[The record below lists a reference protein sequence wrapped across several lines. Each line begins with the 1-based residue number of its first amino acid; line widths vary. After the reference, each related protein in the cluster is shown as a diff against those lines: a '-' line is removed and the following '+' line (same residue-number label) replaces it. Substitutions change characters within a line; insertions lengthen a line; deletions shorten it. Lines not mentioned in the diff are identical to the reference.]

1 MNKKFSTLMAMA
13 LMASSVNGWAQVTIK
28 EGVTSGSGAYKVQ
41 KSEYAAFD
49 QFVREDASMCGN
61 NNFPKVSPFKIS
73 TAYGAKPISELQ
85 HVDGTSDG
93 RYFQFVVGTAY
104 GDDNDVKITADKQGT
119 EVLTMVWVDTKG
131 TMSSGDQVTGA
142 ASVAGHYEIQIENV
156 NNANVPNNPI
166 RLDRTLWKVTANKDA
181 AGTTLYYELQNKA
194 SQAILQLSRDN
205 VVATTNGVSEIGL
218 SIVNGQTNWRWARAQ
233 KSAVKSGLEATLD
246 VLKESLTAQ
255 YDNNETIHL
264 ARKVTYDRG
273 GSTVVS
279 VTLGAIKMNSSM
291 SFASANDVK
300 EVTYEDGSKAK
311 FYPIVFEGWEANPII
326 LTADQINAELGNEDQ
341 LTEDQKTKNYFHF
354 EFENDVQGD
363 ENLMTKYD
371 FTAVPYI
378 ADGYSRFPGDA
389 PDGYVRF
396 LKKGSTDEYLR
407 VDTVYYDPSAN
418 AQYALKMAVSSID
431 LPRGAVQADGQ
442 TMGSNG
448 KLSGVSDENFYTGTY
463 GDASCSHYTA
473 KSYVQLMRQ
482 SNFRPIFYPATQSL
496 RLQAEMMYRADKNN
510 KDPWWK
516 QMADDAS
523 YDTSEPAAS
532 GRGDAMR
539 IAKYAYDPAKVNLVN
554 NASAA
559 RGYYPSYMQKDGDQG
574 TRLIHYVNEWDKT
587 NYVTGDFNGY
597 GPQGGYEAYDL
608 TAAGANKM
616 LWNAVGNLF
625 LGNSSLAFAHADNSK
640 WEQNANFG
648 SGANNVNVW
657 VIDPASANTS
667 QNAIH
672 VNYTDNEP
680 QGWGTTTISAA
691 LTTAPQFA
699 LAHSNLVRL
708 TTLTQGHRVLTT
720 DIHDSND
727 TEFNGLNTFI
737 TLKTVK
743 TEPDLGKVAD
753 IDEAFYYIQNAKQM
767 NSDLVA
773 PNAYRYEDLAATN
786 ATFNY
791 WNSDTQAWDRG
802 SSALDGDGAK
812 NNDVDDPTA
821 QGFTNAG
828 LNEAYHG
835 DDNANTG
842 NLVYSTDKK
851 VIPSAQWYIKGNGGY
866 YTIIN
871 RESGRAWGTS
881 YWWKVQGQDDV
892 YANMATYTDGSGLQQ
907 TYRDTIRISKVPVSE
922 LNKPSMGYLDFTTEE
937 AVADTSNYSVGM
949 TMAGVSF
956 SLTEGANGVL
966 QLTQEEGEKGLYKL
980 ERVLVTDKD
989 LYSQREVKTDTLL
1002 YGYLPIINGK
1012 GAYPLYRAK
1021 YYIYKD
1027 EVNANSGIEET
1038 SIQTRK
1044 YITLNAG
1051 QYQLTPVEVQ
1061 KLEKGFYANTEVD
1074 EIANTESVKA
1084 RRAFYIK
1091 QISTDEPNQYVL
1103 VDPLVV
1109 TQTQNGTS
1117 TKTAYGARL
1126 FSDQFSTVIKP
1137 SSLISD
1143 GYSNAYAAS
1152 IFNID
1157 HQQAFN
1163 YADIRPAGVAR
1174 DTVEIYSAKSDGQY
1188 LLSENCNVDGAHVG
1202 LLESLD
1208 KLMNKNNALFIDTA
1222 NVAYPECPRFLIG
1235 LRSNDVRE
1243 KSNLDDHDRHM
1254 YTEADY
1260 LVNMIDSAATNKAY
1274 VYKNQDFNSTPYY
1287 RLGFMRARHYGDVR
1301 AGEEGKPSQL
1311 KFMKSGKEYQLNE
1324 LGNTGLNY
1332 ATFAFRYPN
1341 ADRNLEDGVY
1351 IETKYN
1357 ESKKGWLMTIN
1368 HILAVTDDIQK
1379 ADLFMIN
1386 TETTDVPTANEEI
1399 AASSVVV
1406 AGTNG
1411 AVVVKG
1417 AEGKSV
1423 IVSTI
1428 LGKVVANEVLTSDNA
1443 QITAPA
1449 GVVVV
1454 SVDGESFKV
1463 VVK

>member
-13 LMASSVNGWAQVTIK
+13 LMASSVNGWATVIQK
-28 EGVTSGSGAYKVQ
+28 GATTTDGYIYQ
-41 KSEYAAFD
+41 AATVGAEISSVVKD
-49 QFVREDASMCGN
+49 EASHVGKAE
-61 NNFPKVSPFKIS
+61 FPIVSPFAIDPV
-73 TAYGAKPISELQ
+73 YGAKPISYLQ
-85 HVDGTSDG
+85 YVDGKSDG
-93 RYFQFVVGTAY
+93 RYFQFVVGHSYKTDKS
-104 GDDNDVKITADKQGT
+104 GDLQHGDGT
-119 EVLTMVWVDTKG
+119 EVLTMVWDAEANT
-131 TMSSGDQVTGA
+131 VTGKGA
-142 ASVAGHYEIQIENV
+142 YKVQIENV
-156 NNANVPNNPI
+156 KNANYSGNQI
-166 RLDRTLWKVTANKDA
+166 TLDRTLWKVTAHKDA
-181 AGTTLYYELQNKA
+181 VGGTTLYYELQNKA

-205 VVATTNGVSEIGL
+205 VVEGASGANGEQEIEL
-218 SIVNGQTNWRWARAQ
+218 TIVNGQTNWRWAQGQIASQ
-233 KSAVKSGLEATLD
+233 ESEITFGSGWTGD
-246 VLKESLTAQ
+246 KIVLRDQLSAQ
-255 YDNNETIHL
+255 YDNGTTIYL
-264 ARKVTYDRG
+264 AKKVKNSATG
-273 GSTVVS
+273 E
-279 VTLGAIKMNSSM
+279 VTLGAIKMNSNQPFSTRGVVIG
-291 SFASANDVK
+291 DY
-300 EVTYEDGSKAK
+300 TY
-311 FYPIVFEGWEANPII
+311 YPISFEGWEANPIV
-326 LTADQINAELGNEDQ
+326 LTAAQINAELGNENQ
-341 LTEDQKTKNYFHF
+341 LTEDKQTKNYFHF

-371 FTAVPYI
+371 FTAEPCVS
-378 ADGYSRFPGDA
+378 DGYSRFPGDA

-431 LPRGAVQADGQ
+431 LPRGAVQADGK

-448 KLSGVSDENFYTGTY
+448 KLSGVSDKDFYTGAYATN
-463 GDASCSHYTA
+463 AYTA

-496 RLQAEMMYRADKNN
+496 RLQAEMIYRADKNN
-510 KDPWWK
+510 SAPWWQ
-516 QMADDAS
+516 QMAEDAS
-523 YDTSEPAAS
+523 YDTSAPDATS
-532 GRGDAMR
+532 RTGKAMR
-539 IAKYAYDPAKVNLVN
+539 IASYAYEPAGVNLVN
-554 NASAA
+554 NPGAA
-559 RGYYPSYMQKDGDQG
+559 RGYYPSYTQFIGNTGTIEQG
-574 TRLIHYVNEWDKT
+574 ARLIHYVNSWLEPDAARTK
-587 NYVTGDFNGY
+587 FNGY
-597 GPQGGYEAYDL
+597 APQGGYEAYNL
-608 TAAGANKM
+608 TNKTANKM
-616 LWNAVGNLF
+616 IWNAVGNLF
-625 LGNSSLAFAHADNSK
+625 LGSSALAPAHVDNDGWK
-640 WEQNANFG
+640 QNIDFGG
-648 SGANNVNVW
+648 SGGSSTNVWVVDPASTATSGTGTYINTGCAANNVVVSGTN
-657 VIDPASANTS
+657 SAKL
-667 QNAIH
+667 
-672 VNYTDNEP
+672 V
-680 QGWGTTTISAA
+680 
-691 LTTAPQFA
+691 TAPQFA

-708 TTLTQGHRVLTT
+708 TTLTQGHRVLTA
-720 DIHDSND
+720 DVHDMND

-737 TLKTVK
+737 TLKVVK
-743 TEPDLGKVAD
+743 EEGGLEEIAN
-753 IDEAFYYIQNAKQM
+753 IEEAFYYIQNAKQM

-802 SSALDGDGAK
+802 YSNTVDGTGAK
-812 NNDVDDPTA
+812 TTAGYLYETTGYDND
-821 QGFTNAG
+821 G
-828 LNEAYHG
+828 LNTAYHE
-835 DDNANTG
+835 DDNANIG

-907 TYRDTIRISKVPVSE
+907 TYRDTIRISKVPASE
-922 LNKPSMGYLDFTTEE
+922 LNKPFMGYLDFTTEE

-989 LYSQREVKTDTLL
+989 LYSQREVKTDTLR
-1002 YGYLPIINGK
+1002 YGYLPIINGE

-1027 EVNANSGIEET
+1027 EVNANSGIEES

-1051 QYQLTPVEVQ
+1051 QYQLTSIKVES
-1061 KLEKGFYANTEVD
+1061 LENGFYANTEVD
-1074 EIANTESVKA
+1074 EIANTEGVKV

-1103 VDPLVV
+1103 VDPMVV

-1174 DTVEIYSAKSDGQY
+1174 DTVEFYSAKTDGQY
-1188 LLSENCNVDGAHVG
+1188 LLSENCNVAGAHVG
-1202 LLESLD
+1202 LFESLD
-1208 KLMNKNNALFIDTA
+1208 KLMNKNNAMFLDTA

-1235 LRSNDVRE
+1235 LRSEDVKE
-1243 KSNLDDHDRHM
+1243 KSNIDGHNRHL
-1254 YTEADY
+1254 YTDADY
-1260 LVNMIDSAATNKAY
+1260 LVNMIDSAKTNTAY
-1274 VYKNQDFNSTPYY
+1274 VYKNQSFNETPYY
-1287 RLGFMRARHYGDVR
+1287 RLGFIRARHYGDVR
-1301 AGEEGKPSQL
+1301 FGEEGKPSTL
-1311 KFMKSGKEYQLNE
+1311 KFLKSSKEYDYDLAA
-1324 LGNTGLNY
+1324 LGNDKLNI

-1341 ADRNLEDGVY
+1341 ANRDLEEGVY
-1351 IETKYN
+1351 IETMYDHKTR
-1357 ESKKGWLMTIN
+1357 GWLKTIN
-1368 HILAVTDDIQK
+1368 HILVVTNDIQE
-1379 ADLFMIN
+1379 ADLFKIN

-1406 AGTNG
+1406 AGANG

-1443 QITAPA
+1443 QIAAPA

>member
-13 LMASSVNGWAQVTIK
+13 LMASSVNGWAQTLDYTAGISTADAGK
-28 EGVTSGSGAYKVQ
+28 YTYQESTAGMKVSQ
-41 KSEYAAFD
+41 VVGD
-49 QFVREDASMCGN
+49 NASSVSN
-61 NNFPKVSPFKIS
+61 SKFPAVSPFAINP
-73 TAYGAKPISELQ
+73 TYGAQPISSLQ
-85 HVDGTSDG
+85 YVDGKSDG
-93 RYFQFVVGTAY
+93 RYFQFVLSESFDAATPTK
-104 GDDNDVKITADKQGT
+104 GDGT
-119 EVLTMVWVDTKG
+119 EVLTMVWDSELNG
-131 TMSSGDQVTGA
+131 VTGKGA
-142 ASVAGHYEIQIENV
+142 YAVQVENV
-156 NNANVPNNPI
+156 HNANFPGNKI
-166 RLDRTLWKVTANKDA
+166 TLDRTLWKVTAHKDA
-181 AGTTLYYELQNKA
+181 VGGTTLYYELQNKA

-205 VVATTNGVSEIGL
+205 VVATEDGVSEIGL
-218 SIVNGQTNWRWARAQ
+218 TIVNGQTNWRWANGQ
-233 KSAVKSGLEATLD
+233 VATQQSNLSTATSLRTP
-246 VLKESLTAQ
+246 VLQNQLSAQ
-255 YDNNETIHL
+255 YDNGTTIYL
-264 ARKVTYDRG
+264 AKKVVGTE
-273 GSTVVS
+273 
-279 VTLGAIKMNSSM
+279 VTLGAIKMNSNIP
-291 SFASANDVK
+291 FADH
-300 EVTYEDGSKAK
+300 DDAK
-311 FYPIVFEGWEANPII
+311 RVGTAIFYPITFEAWEANPII
-326 LTADQINAELGNEDQ
+326 LTAEQINAELGNEVE
-341 LTEDQKTKNYFHF
+341 LTADKKTEGYFHF

-371 FTAVPYI
+371 FTAEQCL
-378 ADGYSRFPGDA
+378 DGFSRLPGDA

-396 LKKGSTDEYLR
+396 QKKGTDEYLR
-407 VDTVYYDPSAN
+407 VDTVYYDPSSN

-431 LPRGAVQADGQ
+431 LPRGAVQADGK

-448 KLSGVSDENFYTGTY
+448 KLAGVSDEDFYTGAYSTN
-463 GDASCSHYTA
+463 AYTA

-496 RLQAEMMYRADKNN
+496 RLQAEMIYRADKNSN
-510 KDPWWK
+510 DPWWK
-516 QMADDAS
+516 QMAEDAS
-523 YDTSEPAAS
+523 RNDINTNTGVS
-532 GRGDAMR
+532 GKSMYYAPY
-539 IAKYAYDPAKVNLVN
+539 AKDPANVNPVNSPDKV
-554 NASAA
+554 
-559 RGYYPSYMQKDGDQG
+559 RGYYPTYSQIIKADGSISQG
-574 TRLIHYVNEWDKT
+574 IDMIQYQSPWLVT
-587 NYVTGDFNGY
+587 NIAAGIRNGY
-597 GPQGGYEAYDL
+597 APQGGLNLYNHAY
-608 TAAGANKM
+608 
-616 LWNAVGNLF
+616 WNAVGNVLIYNNGVKKYTD
-625 LGNSSLAFAHADNSK
+625 LTTENWNNST
-640 WEQNANFG
+640 
-648 SGANNVNVW
+648 NNPNVW
-657 VIDPASANTS
+657 VYDPAATTQTGITMQYLQKTS
-667 QNAIH
+667 DPNP
-672 VNYTDNEP
+672 TNEVA
-680 QGWGTTTISAA
+680 GTAPTMP
-691 LTTAPQFA
+691 LVYAPQFA

-720 DIHDSND
+720 DVHDMND

-743 TEPDLGKVAD
+743 TEPGLEEIANIEEG
-753 IDEAFYYIQNAKQM
+753 FYYIQNAKQM

-802 SSALDGDGAK
+802 YSAYDGDGAK
-812 NNDVDDPTA
+812 NGDVSDPTKA
-821 QGFTNAG
+821 QGFTNDG
-828 LNEAYHG
+828 LNEAYHE
-835 DDNANTG
+835 DDNANIG

-892 YANMATYTDGSGLQQ
+892 YANMATYTDGSGMQQ

-922 LNKPSMGYLDFTTEE
+922 LNKPFMGYMDFSQKE
-937 AVADTSNYSVGM
+937 AIADTSNYSVGM

-956 SLTEGANGVL
+956 SLKEGANGVL

-989 LYSQREVKTDTLL
+989 LYSQREVKTDTLR
-1002 YGYLPIINGK
+1002 YGYLPIINGE

-1027 EVNANSGIEET
+1027 EVNANSGIEGT
-1038 SIQTRK
+1038 SIRTRK

-1051 QYQLTPVEVQ
+1051 QYQLTPVKVES
-1061 KLEKGFYANTEVD
+1061 LENGFYANTEVD

-1174 DTVEIYSAKSDGQY
+1174 DTVEFYSAKTDGQY
-1188 LLSENCNVDGAHVG
+1188 LLSENCNVAGAHVG
-1202 LLESLD
+1202 LFESLD
-1208 KLMNKNNALFIDTA
+1208 KLMNKNNAMFLDTA

-1235 LRSNDVRE
+1235 LRSEDKFE
-1243 KSNLDDHDRHM
+1243 ESNIGGHNRHL
-1254 YTEADY
+1254 YTDADY
-1260 LVNMIDSAATNKAY
+1260 LVNMIDSAKTNTAY
-1274 VYKNQDFNSTPYY
+1274 VYKNQSFNETPYY
-1287 RLGFMRARHYGDVR
+1287 RLGFIRARHYGDVR
-1301 AGEEGKPSQL
+1301 FGEEGKPSTL
-1311 KFMKSGKEYQLNE
+1311 KFLKSSKEYDYDLAA
-1324 LGNTGLNY
+1324 LGNDKLNI

-1341 ADRNLEDGVY
+1341 ANRDLEEGVY
-1351 IETKYN
+1351 IETMYDHKTR
-1357 ESKKGWLMTIN
+1357 GWLKTIN
-1368 HILAVTDDIQK
+1368 HILVVTNDIQE
-1379 ADLFMIN
+1379 ADLFKVN

-1443 QITAPA
+1443 QIAAPA

>member
-1 MNKKFSTLMAMA
+1 MAMA
-13 LMASSVNGWAQVTIK
+13 LMASSVNGWAQTLDYTAGISTADAGK
-28 EGVTSGSGAYKVQ
+28 YTYQESTAGMKVSQ
-41 KSEYAAFD
+41 VVGD
-49 QFVREDASMCGN
+49 NASSVSN
-61 NNFPKVSPFKIS
+61 SKFPAVSPFAINPI
-73 TAYGAKPISELQ
+73 YGAKPISSLQ
-85 HVDGTSDG
+85 YVDGKSDG
-93 RYFQFVVGTAY
+93 RYFQFVVSQSFDAATPTK
-104 GDDNDVKITADKQGT
+104 GDGT
-119 EVLTMVWVDTKG
+119 EVLTMVWDSELNG
-131 TMSSGDQVTGA
+131 VTGKGA
-142 ASVAGHYEIQIENV
+142 YAVQVENV
-156 NNANVPNNPI
+156 HNANFPGNKI
-166 RLDRTLWKVTANKDA
+166 TLDRTLWKVTAHKDA
-181 AGTTLYYELQNKA
+181 VGGTTLYYELQNKA

-205 VVATTNGVSEIGL
+205 VVATNADGVSEIGL
-218 SIVNGQTNWRWARAQ
+218 TIVNGQTNWRWANGQVASQ
-233 KSAVKSGLEATLD
+233 KSNLTTASTLAD
-246 VLKESLTAQ
+246 KVLQNQLSAQ
-255 YDNNETIHL
+255 YDNGTTIYL
-264 ARKVTYDRG
+264 AKKVKG
-273 GSTVVS
+273 GE
-279 VTLGAIKMNSSM
+279 VTLGAIKMNSNIP
-291 SFASANDVK
+291 FAVSTDKK
-300 EVTYEDGSKAK
+300 EINGAD
-311 FYPIVFEGWEANPII
+311 FYPITFEAWEANPII
-326 LTADQINAELGNEDQ
+326 LTAEQINAELGNEVE
-341 LTEDQKTKNYFHF
+341 LTDDKKTEGYFHF
-354 EFENDVQGD
+354 EFENDVEGA
-363 ENLMTKYD
+363 ENIMTKYD
-371 FTAVPYI
+371 FKAVQCI
-378 ADGYSRFPGDA
+378 DGLTRVPGDA

-396 LKKGSTDEYLR
+396 QNKADDKEFLR
-407 VDTVYYDPSAN
+407 VDTVYHDPSAN
-418 AQYALKMAVSSID
+418 AQYALQMTVDQIVY
-431 LPRGAVQADGQ
+431 PRGAVLSDGA
-442 TMGSNG
+442 TLASDGTLNG
-448 KLSGVSDENFYTGTY
+448 YSDSKFYSFDGNF
-463 GDASCSHYTA
+463 DKTA
-473 KSYVQLMRQ
+473 ASYVQLKRQ

-496 RLQAEMMYRADKNN
+496 RLQAEMIYRADKRINT
-510 KDPWWK
+510 PWWQQVYEDSQYASSK
-516 QMADDAS
+516 YNETGAGECMRMAEYAINPAGVNV
-523 YDTSEPAAS
+523 TSKPSAI
-532 GRGDAMR
+532 RGF
-539 IAKYAYDPAKVNLVN
+539 
-554 NASAA
+554 
-559 RGYYPSYMQKDGDQG
+559 YPSFTQKIKVVLPSGDLSYEQG
-574 TRLIHYVNEWDKT
+574 LRLIHYT
-587 NYVTGDFNGY
+587 NKWAETDLTNLAKRNGY
-597 GPQGGYEAYDL
+597 APQGSWDFASPTTYNSLNDASL
-608 TAAGANKM
+608 M
-616 LWNAVGNLF
+616 LWNAVGNVLLVSSASSKAGDWAV
-625 LGNSSLAFAHADNSK
+625 LGNLTTSTPT
-640 WEQNANFG
+640 
-648 SGANNVNVW
+648 NVW
-657 VIDPASANTS
+657 VTDPAANSSSTL
-667 QNAIH
+667 A
-672 VNYTDNEP
+672 YTNK
-680 QGWGTTTISAA
+680 GTNNTIIVG
-691 LTTAPQFA
+691 TDKGICFAPQFA

-720 DIHDSND
+720 DVHDMND

-743 TEPDLGKVAD
+743 TEPGLEEIANIEEG
-753 IDEAFYYIQNAKQM
+753 FYYIQNAKQM

-802 SSALDGDGAK
+802 YSAYNGLGAK
-812 NNDVDDPTA
+812 IRNVCDPQHA

-828 LNEAYHG
+828 LNEDYHE
-835 DDNANTG
+835 DDNANIG

-892 YANMATYTDGSGLQQ
+892 YANMATYIDGSGLKQ
-907 TYRDTIRISKVPVSE
+907 TYRDTIRISKVPASE
-922 LNKPSMGYLDFTTEE
+922 LNKPFMGYLDFTTEE

-989 LYSQREVKTDTLL
+989 LYSQRVMKTDTLR
-1002 YGYLPIINGK
+1002 YGYLPIVNGEADSSK
-1012 GAYPLYRAK
+1012 ILYRAK

-1027 EVNANSGIEET
+1027 EVNANSGIEGT

-1051 QYQLTPVEVQ
+1051 QYQLTPVKVES
-1061 KLEKGFYANTEVD
+1061 LENGFYANTEVD

-1157 HQQAFN
+1157 HQQAYN

-1174 DTVEIYSAKSDGQY
+1174 DTVEFYSAKTDGQY
-1188 LLSENCNVDGAHVG
+1188 LLSENGNVKGAHVG
-1202 LLESLD
+1202 LFESLD
-1208 KLMNKNNALFIDTA
+1208 KLMNKNNAMFLDTA

-1235 LRSNDVRE
+1235 VRSEDKFE
-1243 KSNLDDHDRHM
+1243 ESNIDGHNRHL
-1254 YTEADY
+1254 YTDADY
-1260 LVNMIDSAATNKAY
+1260 LVNMIDSAKTNTAY
-1274 VYKNQDFNSTPYY
+1274 VYKNQSFNETPYY
-1287 RLGFMRARHYGDVR
+1287 RLGFIRARHYGDVR
-1301 AGEEGKPSQL
+1301 FGEEGKPSTL
-1311 KFMKSGKEYQLNE
+1311 KFLKSSKEYDYDLAA
-1324 LGNTGLNY
+1324 LGNDKLNI

-1341 ADRNLEDGVY
+1341 ANRDLEEGVY
-1351 IETKYN
+1351 IETMYDHKTR
-1357 ESKKGWLMTIN
+1357 GWLKTIN
-1368 HILAVTDDIQK
+1368 HILVVTNDIQE
-1379 ADLFMIN
+1379 ADLFKVN